1 MKPKFLGKEL
11 VSFCVDF
18 FVHMAHCPG
27 LLCTS
32 PYAFAVCVPMSI
44 QPFPCTC
51 CIAALAVLSK
61 LRPDVDEVLEVAD
74 EGDRAVQTAQQLV
87 YQVRVCMCAYACLC
101 VCMCACVPVWK
112 DCGRPIRV
120 QRFKLLK
127 PVSLRLPHLQF
138 ETVAP
143 VSWLKS
149 CGGGF
154 AWQTMQLEGMLWCVL
169 LAAATPAV
177 WHCRPRILAWSRG
190 GGSAATPAV
199 WHCRPSILAWS
210 CGDGFACPGPGT
222 RHPAPAG
229 HHPGGLVLK
238 NVLKHAAARFQKTST
253 AAPSVR
259 PVAMALLVLDLA
271 ADTLCYC
278 RPSSNCNCQGMMLLT
293 SAVSVVLHS
302 VLSSSMAR
310 FDRKMVA
317 NRRQP

>member
-120 QRFKLLK
+120 QSGHTCCLALFPLRPGL
-127 PVSLRLPHLQF
+127 SLVEMALLPHLLSG
-138 ETVAP
+138 TVAP
-143 VSWLKS
+143 ASWL
-149 CGGGF
+149 GLVEM
-154 AWQTMQLEGMLWCVL
+154 AL
-169 LAAATPAV
+169 LALDLAPDTQLLQAIIQVSYSFGLAATP
-177 WHCRPRILAWSRG
+177 LSKG
-190 GGSAATPAV
+190 M
-199 WHCRPSILAWS
+199 
-210 CGDGFACPGPGT
+210 
-222 RHPAPAG
+222 
-229 HHPGGLVLK
+229 
-238 NVLKHAAARFQKTST
+238 
-253 AAPSVR
+253 SV
-259 PVAMALLVLDLA
+259 D
-271 ADTLCYC
+271 
-278 RPSSNCNCQGMMLLT
+278 
-293 SAVSVVLHS
+293 
-302 VLSSSMAR
+302 
-310 FDRKMVA
+310 
-317 NRRQP
+317 